1 MCKPPTP
8 DAMAAPD
15 DVDVKETAPDAADAE
30 AEETPPTCW
39 DKTKSF
45 YLQNSFM
52 VNVIIVICIARAHA
66 SLTTST
72 YKDVLSI
79 LAIIAVIWI
88 FLFTGLGLRT
98 RELVKALKNYKF
110 NAFVQLF
117 NLGLL
122 PVAIWAISRVLIDVK
137 VLSTPLANGVAV
149 CAFLPMTVNMVIVL
163 TKSSGGD
170 EAAAVFNSAC
180 GNLLGVFVTPAWVQ
194 ALLGSTSS
202 VSFAATVIK
211 LCYRVLAP
219 LFVGQLTQYWLP
231 SVAKWAKKH
240 KL

>member
-15 DVDVKETAPDAADAE
+15 DVDVKEMAVDAAAAAPDAAAADAE
-30 AEETPPTCW
+30 AEETPPTRC
-39 DKTKSF
+39 DRVKSF

-52 VNVIIVICIARAHA
+52 VNVIIVIAIARAHA
-66 SLTTST
+66 SLTTKT
-72 YKDVLSI
+72 YCDVLSI

-122 PVAIWAISRVLIDVK
+122 PVAIWAISRVLIDIK

-163 TKSSGGD
+163 TKSSGGAD
-170 EAAAVFNSAC
+170 PASRIVSGRGGRGWSLFCGRGSAR
-180 GNLLGVFVTPAWVQ
+180 GVV
-194 ALLGSTSS
+194 
-202 VSFAATVIK
+202 AAT
-211 LCYRVLAP
+211 AP
-219 LFVGQLTQYWLP
+219 RRL
-231 SVAKWAKKH
+231 H
-240 KL
+240 

>member
-15 DVDVKETAPDAADAE
+15 DVDVKVDEADAADAD
-30 AEETPPTCW
+30 AEDTPPTRC
-39 DKTKSF
+39 DKAKSF

-122 PVAIWAISRVLIDVK
+122 PVAIWAISRVLIDIK
-137 VLSTPLANGVAV
+137 VLSTPLAN
-149 CAFLPMTVNMVIVL
+149 
-163 TKSSGGD
+163 D
-170 EAAAVFNSAC
+170 
-180 GNLLGVFVTPAWVQ
+180 
-194 ALLGSTSS
+194 
-202 VSFAATVIK
+202 
-211 LCYRVLAP
+211 
-219 LFVGQLTQYWLP
+219 
-231 SVAKWAKKH
+231 
-240 KL
+240 